1 MTLHVEE
8 PYRGKGL
15 AKTLARRLMR
25 DHLKDYGDDGWGAA
39 DVFVSNMKSQAVCKS
54 LGGTL
59 SWIVSWYVVY
69 CRGRRKELTF
79 GKGSFGS
86 RQRGGRHGSK
96 RAIIQKHHA
105 HIDIVDFLY
114 IFS

>member
-25 DHLKDYGDDGWGAA
+25 DHLKDFGDDGWGAA

-54 LGGTL
+54 LGGKL
-59 SWIVSWYVVY
+59 IWIVSWYVFPIFDNAELTVGKGNSGPLQ
-69 CRGRRKELTF
+69 RGRAHL
-79 GKGSFGS
+79 KG
-86 RQRGGRHGSK
+86 
-96 RAIIQKHHA
+96 
-105 HIDIVDFLY
+105 
-114 IFS
+114 

>member
-1 MTLHVEE
+1 MSTDARRAGLDGTLMTLHVEE

-54 LGGTL
+54 LGGKL
-59 SWIVSWYVVY
+59 SWIVSW
-69 CRGRRKELTF
+69 
-79 GKGSFGS
+79 
-86 RQRGGRHGSK
+86 
-96 RAIIQKHHA
+96 
-105 HIDIVDFLY
+105 
-114 IFS
+114 